1 MIQNKD
7 IVSLYKSSRFFSGE
21 TDLDDKL
28 VYIRKS
34 EVTDEKILLVLPC
47 NAGASKGNYFE
58 SGRFPYYAN
67 NWRKADTWLRN
78 LRKDI
83 YFAAHSS
90 VEFYFPDGNG
100 AFVFEHENQ
109 RVCSTDDKG
118 VPYMKEFSYS
128 DKSLFYIPKMVK
140 DLEKGLDRAVNQY
153 KFKKVICID
162 TPLAYKTSFYKAVN
176 NLNLWDSVTMMDSKV
191 GTLGFFVKM
200 VNLILYK
207 DLPGILWYP
216 KFSYSF
222 NNNTTIPEEYRYD
235 KANLYINLQDHII
248 LKNVKGKHF
257 SHFCPV
263 YKEHEN
269 LSLKELTELYKLP
282 YESKIYRI

>member
-83 YFAAHSS
+83 YLAAHSS

-109 RVCSTDDKG
+109 RVCSSDDKG
-118 VPYMKEFSYS
+118 VPYMKEFSYD

-140 DLEKGLDRAVNQY
+140 DLEKGLDRALNQY

-162 TPLAYKTSFYKAVN
+162 TPLAYKTSFYKAVS
-176 NLNLWDSVTMMDSKV
+176 NLNLWDKVTMMDSKV

-207 DLPGILWYP
+207 DLSGILWYP

-222 NNNTTIPEEYRYD
+222 TNNTTIPEEYRYD
-235 KANLYINLQDHII
+235 KTNTYINLQDHIF

-257 SHFCPV
+257 NHFCPV
-263 YKEHEN
+263 YKEHKD

>member
-7 IVSLYKSSRFFSGE
+7 VVSLYKLNHFFSNDV
-21 TDLDDKL
+21 DLDNKL

-58 SGRFPYYAN
+58 SGKFPYYAN
-67 NWRKADTWLRN
+67 NWRKSDMWLRN

-109 RVCSTDDKG
+109 RVCSSVDKG
-118 VPYMKEFSYS
+118 VPYMKEFSYN
-128 DKSLFYIPKMVK
+128 DNALFYIPKMVK
-140 DLEKGLDRAVNQY
+140 DLEHGLHRAFNQY
-153 KFKKVICID
+153 NFSKIICID
-162 TPLAYKTSFYKAVN
+162 TPLAYKTSFCRAVS
-176 NLNLWDSVTMMDSKV
+176 NLNLWDKVTMIDSKV

-222 NNNTTIPEEYRYD
+222 NKNTTIPAEYRYD
-235 KANLYINLQDHII
+235 QTDQYKNLQDII
-248 LKNVKGKHF
+248 FLKNVKGKTF
-257 SHFCPV
+257 NHFCPI
-263 YKEHEN
+263 YKEHKD
-269 LSLKELTELYKLP
+269 LSMTELIELYKLP
-282 YESKIYRI
+282 YRSKMYNI

>member
-1 MIQNKD
+1 MK
-7 IVSLYKSSRFFSGE
+7 
-21 TDLDDKL
+21 
-28 VYIRKS
+28 
-34 EVTDEKILLVLPC
+34 KILLVLPC

-67 NWRKADTWLRN
+67 NWRKSDTWLRN
-78 LRKDI
+78 LRDQI

-118 VPYMKEFSYS
+118 VPYMKEFSYD
-128 DKSLFYIPKMVK
+128 DKSQFYIPKMVK
-140 DLEKGLDRAVNQY
+140 DLEHGLNRAINDY
-153 KFKKVICID
+153 KFEKIICIN
-162 TPLAYKTSFYKAVN
+162 TPLAYKTAFYKAVE
-176 NLNLWDSVTMMDSKV
+176 NLGLWNKVTMMDSKV

-207 DLPGILWYP
+207 DVPGILWYP
-216 KFSYSF
+216 KFSYKF
-222 NNNTTIPEEYRYD
+222 NDKTKIPLEYRYD
-235 KANLYINLQDHII
+235 YSKIYKNLQDMIV
-248 LKNVKGKHF
+248 LKNIKGKTF
-257 SHFCPV
+257 NHFCPV

-269 LSLKELTELYKLP
+269 LSMPELIDLYRLP
-282 YESKIYRI
+282 YGSNLFQI